1 MDYTIQ
7 TNQKE
12 ILIENVSKELNGKV
26 VDQLVALRK
35 EKSMT
40 QQDVAE
46 ATGINRANVARIER
60 KKHISSLEV
69 LVKYANAVG
78 KELDIILVD
87 SREEC

>member
-12 ILIENVSKELNGKV
+12 ILIENASKNLNSKV

-60 KKHISSLEV
+60 KKHTSSLEV

-87 SREEC
+87 PREEC